1 MMLNALLIFVMVI
14 HGLEYVK
21 CNEYCIIPSQN
32 YSSEDSCLTLS
43 QFANNFTRYKKPN
56 TTLIFIEG
64 RHYLDNEITV
74 SNAVEFSM
82 VSMNVLYSSEQPTIE
97 CSEHARFNFS
107 NLIHV
112 CISGLTLIG
121 CDENIVESVNQLMI
135 IHSRVIGKVNNGSSL
150 MITNSVVNMS
160 NTFFALN
167 MVSRNHSDCSPKF
180 NGKMFGGAL
189 RVVHS
194 IITIECCHFE
204 RNTAVIGGAI
214 FSESGSNIT
223 ISNSMF
229 ALNHATGC
237 DGQWCSRYG
246 GAIFLNS
253 STMMIH
259 NSSFH
264 NNTSDGN
271 GGMAAVFN
279 AIFLLSLS
287 DIYNN
292 NAGESGGVIAS
303 IANSSIVLKKTNVSF
318 NSAKTGGVL
327 SGQQSTSIVI
337 ENSLVFNNTATGNGG
352 VIYATSFSKITINN
366 TAISNS
372 MAAGSGGVLYTEM
385 KSLVTIKDSIVRNTT
400 GNRAGGVIH
409 AINCTTIFMKS
420 SGFINNRGNTN
431 GGVLYLSYNS
441 TAKLDQS
448 FFIKNKA
455 RYGGGVIS
463 IYNSGSLAIIKESNF
478 SFNYITEYGGVVHLL
493 NGGSLHASDS
503 IFDENVAGRGGGVL
517 NGYRKTN
524 INISRSTFLRNKAI
538 MGGGVATIMLGS
550 MLTIKECR
558 FHENIDSDLGAVIHA
573 VNETTTTI
581 HDSQFSQS
589 LANIGGVFHAIRH
602 NTITIYNT
610 TFSNNTARVNGG
622 TLYARTRCSI
632 TIVNCYFIH
641 NFAILD
647 GVIVMSDNSNITIMG
662 SSFRSNT
669 AGHDG
674 GVAYAYNNGIL
685 VISDSYFS
693 SNSAGN
699 SGGAIYGLKNSK
711 IIISNSQVHKNVAQ
725 HSGGAFHTQQDSS
738 LIIQTS
744 NLTSNVADY
753 GGVLRAFVW
762 SSVYVTGSM
771 FTANR
776 AQVSGG
782 AMAAFE
788 SSNITVEGSVFTMN
802 TAAFGGV
809 SVIFQNNYPRLQGN
823 RSLTTIKF
831 GILRKMRQFQRSAI
845 SIVNSSFIWNKA
857 DNGGVIYIRA
867 GNAVI
872 ESSSFDCNSVKYDGG
887 SIFANSESR
896 VDIADSNN
904 FTDNVA
910 ERHGGV
916 MALIGE
922 SVAKIRDSG
931 FLRNRAHNDGGTFSL
946 QEATA
951 SMYGSIVESASAG
964 RYGGVIH
971 VEDGTVQVDDSL
983 FINNTATYR
992 GGVMATIN
1000 SRLFI
1005 SSSNFSQN
1013 TASNS
1018 GGVVYLFSYSKGT
1031 IIDSVLLQNEAG
1043 NTGGAVSLSLL
1054 SDLQI
1059 ARSAFI
1065 DNAAQL
1071 GGAFSIKNSI
1081 ISFQFVGT
1089 SQMNVSKKGECRISS
1104 NKAAISGG
1112 GVYLKNSHFL
1122 LGMDTKI
1129 SNNQAS
1135 MLGGGVCA
1143 INSSI
1148 AVESIIIIYNNI
1160 GTYGGG
1166 ISMENSKFY
1175 DTTEPNEDV
1184 VIVNFVS
1191 NQAKYGGAMYV
1202 NDQNQDCVCS
1212 NDPTVVSY
1220 STCSGCFFEN
1230 VMNGLIVNFNSNIA
1244 NCSGSDLYGGLLD
1257 RCRVV
1262 NQTDF
1267 STLQPAGVIKLKE
1280 ISNITNFET
1289 VSSKPVRVC
1298 LCQNYSE
1305 LDCSQQNY
1313 SIDIKDKNGFVVPI
1327 AAVDHVQHMVAATIL
1342 SMFQDLEVSESQT
1355 VQRINANCSNLEYQV
1370 SFPRVRETYEL
1381 VIHAEGPC
1389 NNQGISTL
1397 NVSIYVD
1404 ECSCP
1409 PGFMPADRNT
1419 KCDCICDRRFE
1430 TFTKYIQECN
1440 AVKGTVIRTGIFWI
1454 TYLGTNPD
1462 DNVISPYFIH
1472 PYCPLDYCQP
1482 PNMRIPIYLN
1492 LPNGSDAQCE
1502 KNRGGML
1509 CGDCLPG
1516 YSLSLGSSDCIKCP
1530 QHWYGQLIGIIIAAF
1545 FAGIMLVFLLLWLNL
1560 TVAVG
1565 TLNSIIFYANIINA
1579 NRITYFG
1586 QSHFFLIP
1594 SFLSWLN
1601 LDIGFNVC
1609 FFEGMDIYAK
1619 TWIQVAFPAYMIFLV
1634 IMIILFSSLS
1644 SKFSNLIGKRNP
1656 VATLATLILLSYTK
1670 LLQTVITSFSFVTI
1684 KYPNGTTDLLWL
1696 PNANMAYADHKVKL
1710 TILIILAIIILI
1722 IGMSYTVLIF
1732 SWQWLLHCPRS
1743 RLFKWTR
1750 NQKLHSFINTYH
1762 TPNTARH
1769 RYWTGMLLL
1778 VRVIVYLVAAFSSS
1792 SELPMTV
1799 LSTVV
1804 LMCSLLLYKTMWTF
1818 RVYRNWIL
1826 NAMESFIYFNIAIFA
1841 LFTLY
1846 TFNNS
1851 GSRDKAILQK
1861 LQIASAYVSVGVTF
1875 LLLVCV
1881 IIYHVFTYSSSSAR
1895 VHSMTNCYI
1904 KLSQKMTWFKSH
1916 MSSSSTLNILDR
1928 EFVSSSENVILD
1940 VLDNPRTV
1948 THTSP
1953 FIEFEKASLDAI
1965 VSLSNDDS
1973 QASKT

>member
-1 MMLNALLIFVMVI
+1 MTI
-14 HGLEYVK
+14 HGLDSVK
-21 CNEYCIIPSQN
+21 CEEYCIVPLQN
-32 YSSEDSCLTLS
+32 NSFEDSCLTLS
-43 QFANNFTRYKKPN
+43 QFANNFTTYQTSN

-64 RHYLDNEITV
+64 RHTLDNEITV

-82 VSMNVLYSSEQPTIE
+82 SMNMLYYSEQPIID
-97 CSEHARFNFS
+97 CSEHARFIFS
-107 NLIHV
+107 NLSHV
-112 CISGLTLIG
+112 YISGLTLIG
-121 CDENIVESVNQLMI
+121 CDNNIVESVNQLI
-135 IHSRVIGKVNNGSSL
+135 ITRSRIIGKGNNSRGL
-150 MITNSVVNMS
+150 MIMKSVVNMS
-160 NTFFALN
+160 NTFL
-167 MVSRNHSDCSPKF
+167 VSNVIGRNYNDSKCSPITPKF
-180 NGKMFGGAL
+180 NGKRCGGAL
-189 RVVHS
+189 KVVHS
-194 IITIECCHFE
+194 TLTIERCHFE

-223 ISNSMF
+223 ITDSMF
-229 ALNHATGC
+229 AMNRAIGC
-237 DGQWCSRYG
+237 NSQVCSRYG
-246 GAIFLNS
+246 GTIVLNS
-253 STMMIH
+253 GTMNIH

-279 AIFLLSLS
+279 AIFLLSQS
-287 DIYNN
+287 DVYNN
-292 NAGESGGVIAS
+292 SAGESGGVIAS
-303 IANSSIVLKKTNVSF
+303 IAKSSIVLEKTNFTF

-327 SGQQSTSIVI
+327 SSEQNTSIII
-337 ENSLVFNNTATGNGG
+337 ESSLMLHNTATGNGG
-352 VIYATSFSKITINN
+352 VIHATAFSKVTIND
-366 TAISNS
+366 TIISNS
-372 MAAGSGGVLYTEM
+372 TAAGFGGVLYTEM
-385 KSLVTIKDSIVRNTT
+385 KTLVTIKNSIVRNTR
-400 GNRAGGVIH
+400 GNRAGGVVF
-409 AINCTTIFMKS
+409 AINYTTVSVKS
-420 SGFINNRGNTN
+420 SDFINNWGRTS
-431 GGVLYLSYNS
+431 GGVLHLSHNS
-441 TAKLDQS
+441 TAEFDQS
-448 FFIKNKA
+448 FFIKNRA
-455 RYGGGVIS
+455 RYGGGVFS
-463 IYNSGSLAIIKESNF
+463 IHNSGTLAVVKGS
-478 SFNYITEYGGVVHLL
+478 SFTSNYITEHGGVAYLK
-493 NGGSLHASDS
+493 NGGSIHVIDS
-503 IFDENVAGRGGGVL
+503 IFDKNSAGRGGGVIY
-517 NGYRKTN
+517 GFRKTS
-524 INISRSTFLRNKAI
+524 INISRSIFSGNKAI

-550 MLTIKECR
+550 TLIIRECN
-558 FHENIDSDLGAVIHA
+558 FHDNVDSDLGAVIHA

-602 NTITIYNT
+602 NTITIHNT

-632 TIVNCYFIH
+632 TIVNCYFI
-641 NFAILD
+641 NNSAILD
-647 GVIVMSDNSNITIMG
+647 GVIVISDNSNITIMG

-674 GVAYAYNNGIL
+674 GVIYAYNNGIL
-685 VISDSYFS
+685 VINDSYFS
-693 SNSAGN
+693 LNSAGN
-699 SGGAIYGLKNSK
+699 SGGAVYGLKNSK
-711 IIISNSQVHKNVAQ
+711 IIISNSQVHKNMAQ
-725 HSGGAFHTQQDSS
+725 HSGGAFHTQQDSG

-753 GGVLRAFVW
+753 GGVLRAYVW
-762 SSVYVTGSM
+762 SSIQVTGSV
-771 FTANR
+771 FAANR
-776 AQVSGG
+776 ARVSGG

-802 TAAFGGV
+802 IATFGGV

-823 RSLTTIKF
+823 RLPIKF
-831 GILRKMRQFQRSAI
+831 SKEMRQFERSAI
-845 SIVNSSFIWNKA
+845 SVTDSSFFCNKA
-857 DNGGVIYIRA
+857 DNGGVLYIRA
-867 GNAVI
+867 GKAVI
-872 ESSSFDCNSVKYDGG
+872 ESSSFDYNSVKYDGG
-887 SIFANSESR
+887 SIFAYGESS
-896 VDIADSNN
+896 VDIAGSNN
-904 FTDNVA
+904 FSDNIA

-922 SVAKIRDSG
+922 SVVKIRDSG
-931 FLRNRAHNDGGTFSL
+931 FVRNRAHDDGGTLSL

-971 VEDGTVQVDDSL
+971 VADGTVQIDDSL

-992 GGVMATIN
+992 GGVMATTN
-1000 SRLFI
+1000 SKLFI

-1018 GGVVYLFSYSKGT
+1018 GGVIYLFSYSKST
-1031 IIDSVLLQNEAG
+1031 IINSIFLQNEAR
-1043 NTGGAVSLSLL
+1043 NTGGAISLSLS

-1059 ARSAFI
+1059 TTSALI
-1065 DNAAQL
+1065 DNVAQL
-1071 GGAFSIKNSI
+1071 GGAVSIKNSI
-1081 ISFQFVGT
+1081 ISFQFATIG
-1089 SQMNVSKKGECRISS
+1089 SIQINESKKGEYYSMVSS
-1104 NKAAISGG
+1104 NEAAISGG
-1112 GVYLKNSHFL
+1112 GVYLENSHLF
-1122 LGMDTKI
+1122 LGMDTEI

-1135 MLGGGVCA
+1135 MFGGGVHA

-1148 AVESIIIIYNNI
+1148 AVETITIIYNNS

-1175 DTTEPNEDV
+1175 GTTESNEDV
-1184 VIVNFVS
+1184 AFIINFIS
-1191 NQAKYGGAMYV
+1191 NQAKYGGAVYV
-1202 NDQNQDCVCS
+1202 NDQNQECVCS
-1212 NDPTVVSY
+1212 SDPTMVSY

-1257 RCRVV
+1257 RCGVV
-1262 NQTDF
+1262 NQSDF
-1267 STLQPAGVIKLKE
+1267 SILQPAGVMKLKE

-1289 VSSKPVRVC
+1289 ISSKSVRVC
-1298 LCQNYSE
+1298 LCQSSE
-1305 LDCSQQNY
+1305 PDCSQQNY
-1313 SIDIKDKNGFVVPI
+1313 SIDIKNKNGFVVPV
-1327 AAVDHVQHMVAATIL
+1327 AAVDQVQHMVAATIL
-1342 SMFQDLEVSESQT
+1342 SKFHDLKVSESQT
-1355 VQRINANCSNLEYQV
+1355 LQRINANCSNLEYQV
-1370 SFPRVRETYEL
+1370 SFPRVKETYEL
-1381 VIHAEGPC
+1381 VIHAQGPC

-1397 NVSIYVD
+1397 NVTIYVD

-1454 TYLGTNPD
+1454 TYLGTMHD
-1462 DNVISPYFIH
+1462 DNVSPYFIH

-1482 PNMRIPIYLN
+1482 PNLRIPIHLN
-1492 LPNGSDAQCE
+1492 LSNGSDAQCE

-1516 YSLSLGSSDCIKCP
+1516 YSLSLGSSECIKCP
-1530 QHWYGQLIGIIIAAF
+1530 EHWYGHLVGIIIAAF

-1560 TVAVG
+1560 TIAVG

-1586 QSHFFLIP
+1586 QSRFFLLP

-1601 LDIGFNVC
+1601 LDIGLNVC
-1609 FFEGMDIYAK
+1609 FFERMDIYAK

-1634 IMIILFSSLS
+1634 IMIILLSRLS
-1644 SKFSNLIGKRNP
+1644 SRFSNLIGKRNP

-1670 LLQTVITSFSFVTI
+1670 LLQTVITTFSFVKI

-1696 PNANMAYADHKVKL
+1696 PNANMAYADHKLKL
-1710 TILIILAIIILI
+1710 TILIILAVVILI
-1722 IGMSYTVLIF
+1722 FGMLYTVLIF

-1743 RLFKWTR
+1743 KLFKWTR

-1769 RYWTGMLLL
+1769 RYWTGMLLV
-1778 VRVIVYLVAAFSSS
+1778 VRVIIYLVAAFSSS
-1792 SELPMTV
+1792 SELPITV

-1804 LMCSLLLYKTMWTF
+1804 LMCSLLLYKTVWTF

-1826 NAMESFIYFNIAIFA
+1826 NTMESFIYFNIALFA

-1851 GSRDKAILQK
+1851 GYRDKATLQT

-1875 LLLVCV
+1875 LLLLCV
-1881 IIYHVFTYSSSSAR
+1881 IIYHIFAYSSSSTK
-1895 VHSMTNCYI
+1895 VHSMASCCT
-1904 KLSQKMTWFKSH
+1904 KLSQMMTRFNSH
-1916 MSSSSTLNILDR
+1916 MSSSSKLNIVDR

-1940 VLDNPRTV
+1940 VLDSPRII

-1953 FIEFEKASLDAI
+1953 FVKFEKASMDTIA
-1965 VSLSNDDS
+1965 SPSNDDN
-1973 QASKT
+1973 QPSKI